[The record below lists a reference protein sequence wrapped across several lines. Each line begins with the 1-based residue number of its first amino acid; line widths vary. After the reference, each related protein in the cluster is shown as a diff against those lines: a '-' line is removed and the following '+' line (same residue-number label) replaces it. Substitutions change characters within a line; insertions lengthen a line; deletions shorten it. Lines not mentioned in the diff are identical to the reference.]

1 MEKDIKKESEK
12 LFAKIKAHTP
22 KLVEYLVTAATY
34 WAILPRPKAPPRA
47 FRHTYM

>member
-22 KLVEYLVTAATY
+22 KLVELSCNCCY
-34 WAILPRPKAPPRA
+34 ILGR
-47 FRHTYM
+47 Y